1 MLSRASS
8 ILVRVW
14 IQLFT
19 TTIGQR
25 TIPTTFQITF
35 YCYIMEP
42 EEIGQDDWQQPLV
55 RYLSDF
61 KKYAKRCQAC
71 KKDGPVQHV
80 PASELHPILKTS
92 RLDALIPCFT
102 SARSHV
108 GKYALAKLCLTQN
121 QSGKG
126 REELKKLLS
135 RRYLLHPIALHSRLK
150 KMNPWIS
157 RPFLQTDL
165 LPSSPLSS
173 RDNRDRE
180 NELTFAHEP
189 SVFGAVL
196 SGVYATPRPLGI
208 PVLWCSLRRYSS
220 ALCSGIPDRVY
231 WVFSG

>member
-1 MLSRASS
+1 MENGFAPCQSFNS
-8 ILVRVW
+8 IIYHNNL
-14 IQLFT
+14 
-19 TTIGQR
+19 GQR

-126 REELKKLLS
+126 REELKKKTFFIGGT
-135 RRYLLHPIALHSRLK
+135 YCTRL
-150 KMNPWIS
+150 PC
-157 RPFLQTDL
+157 T
-165 LPSSPLSS
+165 
-173 RDNRDRE
+173 
-180 NELTFAHEP
+180 A
-189 SVFGAVL
+189 VF
-196 SGVYATPRPLGI
+196 RK
-208 PVLWCSLRRYSS
+208 
-220 ALCSGIPDRVY
+220 
-231 WVFSG
+231 